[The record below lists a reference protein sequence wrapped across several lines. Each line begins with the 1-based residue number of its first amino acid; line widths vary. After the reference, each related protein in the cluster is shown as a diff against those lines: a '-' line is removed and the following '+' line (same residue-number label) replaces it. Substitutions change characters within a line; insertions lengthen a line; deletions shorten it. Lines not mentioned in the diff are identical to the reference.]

1 MKSVMEQ
8 TPFLDWLVRWL

>member
-8 TPFLDWLVRWL
+8 TPFLDWLGRWL